1 MYPDVTVAVVSCF
14 ACVAWYVAIS
24 SLCAPAWR
32 ACAALPLAEPPR
44 HPHLLRRVAERVPH
58 ANFLATLAAG
68 AVALGRFPV
77 IAGLGT
83 DGYVVSAVV
92 ALAAAALGPALV
104 SECVV
109 HAPAREVAAEA
120 ICAAAAH
127 IQFHVACLPRPLPPR
142 AQTAV
147 LACTAA
153 EAACALAALAL
164 YAASRRR
171 AGCDRTHNAAVA
183 AGSATALA
191 LLAAEVA
198 VQTTHLLWRHPD
210 GRRGHPAPQ

>member
-1 MYPDVTVAVVSCF
+1 MYPDVTVAVVACF

-24 SLCAPAWR
+24 SLCVPVWAAWR
-32 ACAALPLAEPPR
+32 ACTALPLAEASTR
-44 HPHLLRRVAERVPH
+44 HPHILHRVAERVPH
-58 ANFLATLAAG
+58 ANLLATLAAS

-77 IAGLGT
+77 VAGLGT

-109 HAPAREVAAEA
+109 HAPVREVAAEA
-120 ICAAAAH
+120 IWATAAH
-127 IQFHVACLPRPLPPR
+127 ILFHLACLPRPLPPH
-142 AQTAV
+142 AQAAV
-147 LACTAA
+147 LACTAT

-171 AGCDRTHNAAVA
+171 AGCDRTHNASVA
-183 AGSATALA
+183 AGCAVALA
-191 LLAAEVA
+191 LLATEVA
-198 VQTTHLLWRHPD
+198 VQTTHVLWRHPD
-210 GRRGHPAPQ
+210 